1 MSRVFCVI
9 ISIVNVVV
17 VKGIYMFDTV
27 VLNPLEINLDF
38 NNPRFSMFDFNTEEE
53 IVKYLV
59 EFEQIKELAFQIG
72 ENGYNTIGE
81 RIIVLKSRNAGKIN
95 YTVLEGNRRIASL
108 KLLFQ
113 YSSLLTSSERNKLK
127 QLNLNLSDFEVSCD
141 VVEEDNRD
149 EALFKISAKHIDGIK
164 TWSATDKRVF
174 YHNLY
179 TRYKEKG
186 LSSDKALD
194 NIKIITPEGKV
205 AIRNAIQQLN
215 YLTSV
220 YNATQIYKSDLEKLT
235 HLDTDVLV
243 SRVLRP
249 LVKELK
255 LEFNDEFQVV
265 AKNEKVYHEILGLLG
280 KAVWIDK
287 KLDTR
292 VFSVQ
297 RQWNDIVKKDKVIP
311 GLADKIKE
319 YKESEKTKGSNEE
332 SSKNNPISNDT
343 KTTED
348 SVGDNKETPNL
359 PANDTREN
367 TTNNNDTQNQETK
380 YKFFVPKQSVTIQ
393 RENHDL
399 ADNIELLDDKNNK
412 VSRQSSEYSKLLIS
426 CNHQNIVIRDN
437 IIDSI
442 SENGTY
448 TIDVKYNGQT
458 KHFPICLNVAI
469 NNQQQEYQVLF
480 NQQWY
485 DESLSKLSANPK
497 YFKICGVIRNLQEYN
512 SLSPSNDKYIIIAF
526 LLRALMEYT
535 TKAYIDLFSLKK
547 PADNLSSLITTVKG
561 HLSDKRSL
569 NKEEV
574 KALKNTN
581 DIETLNGLIHDY
593 GTTISSID
601 IKTTCSKYQN
611 FFSVVF
617 NRLSEG
623 VNNG

>member
-1 MSRVFCVI
+1 MENFAKILENSFKSNLENKKI
-9 ISIVNVVV
+9 ELVN
-17 VKGIYMFDTV
+17 
-27 VLNPLEINLDF
+27 L
-38 NNPRFSMFDFNTEEE
+38 
-53 IVKYLV
+53 
-59 EFEQIKELAFQIG
+59 
-72 ENGYNTIGE
+72 
-81 RIIVLKSRNAGKIN
+81 GK
-95 YTVLEGNRRIASL
+95 R
-108 KLLFQ
+108 
-113 YSSLLTSSERNKLK
+113 
-127 QLNLNLSDFEVSCD
+127 
-141 VVEEDNRD
+141 
-149 EALFKISAKHIDGIK
+149 
-164 TWSATDKRVF
+164 
-174 YHNLY
+174 
-179 TRYKEKG
+179 
-186 LSSDKALD
+186 
-194 NIKIITPEGKV
+194 
-205 AIRNAIQQLN
+205 
-215 YLTSV
+215 
-220 YNATQIYKSDLEKLT
+220 
-235 HLDTDVLV
+235 LDTL
-243 SRVLRP
+243 SP
-249 LVKELK
+249 LKRLSGGY
-255 LEFNDEFQVV
+255 
-265 AKNEKVYHEILGLLG
+265 AY
-280 KAVWIDK
+280 
-287 KLDTR
+287 
-292 VFSVQ
+292 
-297 RQWNDIVKKDKVIP
+297 
-311 GLADKIKE
+311 
-319 YKESEKTKGSNEE
+319 
-332 SSKNNPISNDT
+332 IS
-343 KTTED
+343 
-348 SVGDNKETPNL
+348 DN
-359 PANDTREN
+359 
-367 TTNNNDTQNQETK
+367 
-380 YKFFVPKQSVTIQ
+380 
-393 RENHDL
+393 
-399 ADNIELLDDKNNK
+399 KNNK

-601 IKTTCSKYQN
+601 IKTTCSKYQKY
-611 FFSVVF
+611 FSVVF

>member
-1 MSRVFCVI
+1 MR
-9 ISIVNVVV
+9 
-17 VKGIYMFDTV
+17 GMAMFDTV
-27 VLNPLEINLDF
+27 VLNPLNINLDF

-53 IVKYLV
+53 IIRYLI

-81 RIIVLKSRNAGKIN
+81 RIIVLKGRNAGKIN

-297 RQWNDIVKKDKVIP
+297 RQWNDIVKKDK
-311 GLADKIKE
+311 
-319 YKESEKTKGSNEE
+319 
-332 SSKNNPISNDT
+332 
-343 KTTED
+343 
-348 SVGDNKETPNL
+348 
-359 PANDTREN
+359 
-367 TTNNNDTQNQETK
+367 
-380 YKFFVPKQSVTIQ
+380 
-393 RENHDL
+393 
-399 ADNIELLDDKNNK
+399 
-412 VSRQSSEYSKLLIS
+412 
-426 CNHQNIVIRDN
+426 
-437 IIDSI
+437 
-442 SENGTY
+442 
-448 TIDVKYNGQT
+448 
-458 KHFPICLNVAI
+458 
-469 NNQQQEYQVLF
+469 
-480 NQQWY
+480 
-485 DESLSKLSANPK
+485 
-497 YFKICGVIRNLQEYN
+497 
-512 SLSPSNDKYIIIAF
+512 
-526 LLRALMEYT
+526 
-535 TKAYIDLFSLKK
+535 
-547 PADNLSSLITTVKG
+547 
-561 HLSDKRSL
+561 
-569 NKEEV
+569 
-574 KALKNTN
+574 
-581 DIETLNGLIHDY
+581 
-593 GTTISSID
+593 
-601 IKTTCSKYQN
+601 
-611 FFSVVF
+611 
-617 NRLSEG
+617 
-623 VNNG
+623 

>member
-1 MSRVFCVI
+1 
-9 ISIVNVVV
+9 
-17 VKGIYMFDTV
+17 MFDTV
-27 VLNPLEINLDF
+27 VLNPLEIDLDF
-38 NNPRFSMFDFNTEEE
+38 NNPRFSMFDFDTEED
-53 IVKYLV
+53 IIRYLID
-59 EFEQIKELAFQIG
+59 FEKIKELAFQIV

-81 RIIVLKSRNAGKIN
+81 RVIILKSGTTEKVR

-113 YSSLLTSSERNKLK
+113 YSSLLTSSERKK
-127 QLNLNLSDFEVSCD
+127 IEQLNLNIKDFEVRCD
-141 VVEEDNRD
+141 VVEEDARD
-149 EALFKISAKHIDGIK
+149 EALFKISAKHVDGIK

-179 TRYKEKG
+179 IQYRKKG
-186 LSSDKALD
+186 LSSDESLEK
-194 NIKIITPEGKV
+194 IKNITPEGKT
-205 AIRNAIQQLN
+205 AIRNSIQQLN
-215 YLTSV
+215 YLTAV
-220 YNATQIYKSDLEKLT
+220 YNATKINNPDLEKLT

-249 LVKELK
+249 LSKDLN
-255 LEFNDEFQVV
+255 LEFNDEFQAVV
-265 AKNEKVYHEILGLLG
+265 KNEKIYHEILGLLG

-292 VFSVQ
+292 VFSKQ
-297 RQWNDIVKKDKVIP
+297 KQWNKIITDNEVIP
-311 GLADKIKE
+311 GLDGKIRE
-319 YKESEKTKGSNEE
+319 YKDYENNTPFKNEYTNNHQRDDIKTIENSEE
-332 SSKNNPISNDT
+332 SNKKPSNL
-343 KTTED
+343 
-348 SVGDNKETPNL
+348 SV
-359 PANDTREN
+359 
-367 TTNNNDTQNQETK
+367 DTQKNIINSDENQKQDRK
-380 YKFFVPKQSVTIQ
+380 YKFFVPKQPVTIQ

-412 VSRQSSEYSKLLIS
+412 VLRQSSEYSKLLIS
-426 CNHQNIVIRDN
+426 CNHQNIVIKEN

-458 KHFPICLNVAI
+458 KHFLICLNVEI

-485 DESLSKLSANPK
+485 NESLSKLSANPK
-497 YFKICGVIRNLQEYN
+497 YSKICGVIRNLQEYN
-512 SLSPSNDKYIIIAF
+512 SLSHSNDKYIIIAF

-561 HLSDKRSL
+561 HLSDKGSL

-601 IKTTCSKYQN
+601 IKTTCSKYQKY
-611 FFSVVF
+611 FSVVF

>member
-1 MSRVFCVI
+1 M
-9 ISIVNVVV
+9 
-17 VKGIYMFDTV
+17 KGIYMFDTV

-53 IVKYLV
+53 IIKYLV

-141 VVEEDNRD
+141 VVKEDTRD
-149 EALFKISAKHIDGIK
+149 EALFKISAKHVDGIK

-179 TRYKEKG
+179 TQYREKG
-186 LSSDKALD
+186 LSSDEALD
-194 NIKIITPEGKV
+194 NIKNITPEGKV

-220 YNATQIYKSDLEKLT
+220 YNASKIYKSDLEKLT

-243 SRVLRP
+243 SRVSRP
-249 LVKELK
+249 LIKELK
-255 LEFNDEFQVV
+255 LEFNDDFQVV

-297 RQWNDIVKKDKVIP
+297 GQWDEIVKSDEVIP

-319 YKESEKTKGSNEE
+319 YKESEKIKGSNEE
-332 SSKNNPISNDT
+332 PSKNNPISNDT

-359 PANDTREN
+359 PANDTCEN
-367 TTNNNDTQNQETK
+367 NTNNNDTQNQETK

-393 RENHDL
+393 RENYDL
-399 ADNIELLDDKNNK
+399 ADNIELRDDKNNK
-412 VSRQSSEYSKLLIS
+412 VSRQSSEYSRLLIS
-426 CNHQNIVIRDN
+426 CNHQDIVITDN
-437 IIDSI
+437 IIESI

-448 TIDVKYNGQT
+448 TIDVRYNGQT
-458 KHFPICLNVAI
+458 KHFPICLNIAI

-480 NQQWY
+480 NQRWY

-497 YFKICGVIRNLQEYN
+497 YFKICGVIRNLQKYN
-512 SLSPSNDKYIIIAF
+512 SLSHSNDEYIIIAF
-526 LLRALMEYT
+526 LLRELMEYT
-535 TKAYIDLFSLKK
+535 TKAYIDLFSVKK

-561 HLSDKRSL
+561 HLSDKGLL

-601 IKTTCSKYQN
+601 IKTTCSKYQKY
-611 FFSVVF
+611 FSVVF